1 MTCGMIS
8 WRHFMT
14 GISDSPEL
22 TDKASSAASKID
34 GVARRCG
41 ESTNRHSRHS
51 HTDCMYW
58 HIMRPLSL
66 DPFLQKEKRN
76 FGIRGNFTKIWVCFI
91 FKKKNSPRKTKG
103 DSDTCITCDKEIE
116 LLISHT
122 CHVDEECCSLRTWCW
137 TLVADLLKVLLDL
150 HFAQDWYCLLVSLI

>member
-1 MTCGMIS
+1 
-8 WRHFMT
+8 MT

-66 DPFLQKEKRN
+66 DPFLQK
-76 FGIRGNFTKIWVCFI
+76 
-91 FKKKNSPRKTKG
+91 KKKKKKKFWNTRKFYKDLG
-103 DSDTCITCDKEIE
+103 MFHLKKKKIHQERQKEI
-116 LLISHT
+116 LTHASHVT
-122 CHVDEECCSLRTWCW
+122 RR
-137 TLVADLLKVLLDL
+137 
-150 HFAQDWYCLLVSLI
+150 

>member
-1 MTCGMIS
+1 
-8 WRHFMT
+8 MT

-41 ESTNRHSRHS
+41 ESTNRYSRHS

-66 DPFLQKEKRN
+66 DPFLQKKTTKKNKKEILEYEEILQR
-76 FGIRGNFTKIWVCFI
+76 FGYVS
-91 FKKKNSPRKTKG
+91 FKKKKIHQERQ
-103 DSDTCITCDKEIE
+103 KEI
-116 LLISHT
+116 LTHASHVT
-122 CHVDEECCSLRTWCW
+122 RR
-137 TLVADLLKVLLDL
+137 
-150 HFAQDWYCLLVSLI
+150 